1 MLSELK
7 NLRSDCSCGPDNI
20 PVKFIKLV
28 AEHLA
33 SPLTHILNNCIAKS
47 TFPSLWKIARISA
60 IPKEKEIKCN
70 DDLRPISILP
80 TLSKVYERLV
90 LRQMAGYLSRIDGDI
105 LKNTS
110 SAYRKGHNTTS
121 VLLAVRDDIIRAM
134 SKGEVTMAVLA
145 DFSKAFD
152 TVAYEIVL
160 NKLHKQGFS
169 KSFLK
174 WVTNYMTRRKQFVQI
189 DDKKSSELSVNFGVP
204 QGSILGPVLFNLYV
218 NDLSDGLGS
227 VKTYQYADDT
237 TIYQHCKPIEIKSCE
252 MQLQQAMDK
261 LSSWSSDCNLNLNSK
276 KTKAMIFSTYQLAN
290 SHQLKESQINISVE
304 NVPLERT
311 TTTKLLGTYFHEN
324 LQWNCDILQKI
335 SKCYGTLS
343 AIKKLKN
350 FTPFHVRKQ
359 LAESLIL
366 SVIDDNDVV
375 CHPVPDYLI
384 KRVQRVQLAAASFVV
399 NHYASI
405 SDVLKLGW
413 LPVKYRKDFHV
424 TKLIF
429 KALYRDDWPSY
440 LPLEIYKPGR
450 YLRSSNELKLVVPSV
465 KGTFEHTASKIFN
478 SLPTKIRTCNT
489 AGEFHSLCKNHF
501 MTLAKAENE

>member
-1 MLSELK
+1 
-7 NLRSDCSCGPDNI
+7 
-20 PVKFIKLV
+20 
-28 AEHLA
+28 
-33 SPLTHILNNCIAKS
+33 
-47 TFPSLWKIARISA
+47 
-60 IPKEKEIKCN
+60 
-70 DDLRPISILP
+70 
-80 TLSKVYERLV
+80 
-90 LRQMAGYLSRIDGDI
+90 
-105 LKNTS
+105 
-110 SAYRKGHNTTS
+110 
-121 VLLAVRDDIIRAM
+121 
-134 SKGEVTMAVLA
+134 
-145 DFSKAFD
+145 
-152 TVAYEIVL
+152 
-160 NKLHKQGFS
+160 
-169 KSFLK
+169 
-174 WVTNYMTRRKQFVQI
+174 MTRRKQFVQI

-204 QGSILGPVLFNLYV
+204 QGSILGPAPFNLYV

-237 TIYQHCKPIEIKSCE
+237 TIYQHCKPIEIKSCK

-261 LSSWSSDCNLNLNSK
+261 LSSWSIDCNLNLNSK

-366 SVIDDNDVV
+366 SVIDYNDVV

-413 LPVKYRKDFHV
+413 LPVKYRKDFHI

-429 KALYRDDWPSY
+429 KALYRDDWLWY

-465 KGTFEHTASKIFN
+465 KGTFQHTASKICN